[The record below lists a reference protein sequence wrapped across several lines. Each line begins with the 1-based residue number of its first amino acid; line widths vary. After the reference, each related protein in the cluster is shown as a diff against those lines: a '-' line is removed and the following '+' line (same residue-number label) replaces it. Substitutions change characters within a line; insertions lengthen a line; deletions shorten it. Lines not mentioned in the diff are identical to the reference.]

1 MKMSSNYT
9 KTWAPDF
16 HLSHVVLKD
25 GQKLRYLQAGSG
37 PPLLL
42 MHTLRTQLDY
52 FQRLIPLLT
61 GSYTVFAVDLPGLG
75 WSEAAPGLATDEPSV
90 RRTMIEFADRL
101 GLSGLTLAGESTGAT
116 LALTMASEMGEKV
129 VRVIAM
135 NPYDYPEG
143 VERANWLA
151 SIVIKA
157 MQIPLVG
164 LIPAKAEN
172 PLVLGG
178 ILAGGFA
185 GASKMPPEFVA
196 ELVRSGKRPGFAQT
210 AIAYMRNL
218 PSYIA
223 ARAVYSRITVPV
235 TLVYGDKD
243 WSKVEERDEVA
254 RLIRG
259 GRTITLADTGH
270 FASMERPD
278 AIARILLDTEAVAV
292 AA

>member
-1 MKMSSNYT
+1 MSSSYT

-16 HLSHVVLKD
+16 DQRHVVLKD

-61 GSYTVFAVDLPGLG
+61 GAFTVFAVDLPGLG
-75 WSEAAPGLATDEPSV
+75 WSEAAPGLGRDEPSV
-90 RRTMIEFADRL
+90 RRSLIEFTDRL
-101 GLSGLTLAGESTGAT
+101 GLSGLTLAGESMGAT
-116 LALTMASEMGEKV
+116 LALTMASEMGERV

-135 NPYDYPEG
+135 NPYDYPGG
-143 VERANWLA
+143 VERSNWLA

-157 MQIPLVG
+157 MRIPLVG
-164 LIPAKAEN
+164 LVPAKAEN

-185 GASKMPPEFVA
+185 GAHKMPSEFVA

-223 ARAVYSRITVPV
+223 ARATYSRITVPV

-243 WSKVEERDEVA
+243 WSKVEERDGVA
-254 RLIRG
+254 SLIPG
-259 GRTITLADTGH
+259 GRRITLEDTGH
-270 FASMERPD
+270 FASMERPE
-278 AIARILLDTEAVAV
+278 AIARILLDMATGT
-292 AA
+292 AAA